1 MFALLFFLGQQ
12 SFGYCPRA
20 KRSRS
25 ATRAGLAGYLFE
37 TAHNAIAPIWQPE
50 AYMRSRE
57 LGSVVEGAHSN
68 HEAKGWLEH
77 EIRHAAET
85 REHNRSSGIARP
97 DARMTLRVAERL
109 QPKRRGSAMLKMSTV
124 GLGRPS

>member
-1 MFALLFFLGQQ
+1 MRFILPTDVREPLAIVRQSLAAALPFFLGQQ
-12 SFGYCPRA
+12 PFGYGPRA

-37 TAHNAIAPIWQPE
+37 TAHNAIAPIWQPG
-50 AYMRSRE
+50 AYIRSRE

-68 HEAKGWLEH
+68 DARKTNGWLEH

-85 REHNRSSGIARP
+85 LIR
-97 DARMTLRVAERL
+97 
-109 QPKRRGSAMLKMSTV
+109 
-124 GLGRPS
+124 

>member
-1 MFALLFFLGQQ
+1 MALLFFLGQQ
-12 SFGYCPRA
+12 PFGYGPRA

-37 TAHNAIAPIWQPE
+37 TAHNAFAPIWQPG

-68 HEAKGWLEH
+68 FAHEAKGWLEH
-77 EIRHAAET
+77 ESVMPRKLA
-85 REHNRSSGIARP
+85 NVIAVPVSRG
-97 DARMTLRVAERL
+97 RTLE
-109 QPKRRGSAMLKMSTV
+109 
-124 GLGRPS
+124 